1 MWLLAIREAA
11 PDVFGTFAPR
21 QQGVSLDRV
30 LRWPEVAEL
39 TGWAAP
45 RCRDWSRR
53 SLRAPYQ
60 SDAVDNGWIASE
72 IAERLQ
78 HRAEARNGN

>member
-39 TGWAAP
+39 N
-45 RCRDWSRR
+45 WSRR